1 MSAITTFFTD
11 LRNDEDGASF
21 LEYTVLLGIILAVA
35 IAVLTAVGGY
45 AETIWNTMCDAMFDA
60 ADRASATEAAATQ
73 GGTC

>member
-21 LEYTVLLGIILAVA
+21 LEYTVLLGIILAVS

-45 AETIWNTMCDAMFDA
+45 AEGIWLAMSGVMKTA
-60 ADRASATEAAATQ
+60 CVSAQSTTALVTAN
-73 GGTC
+73 C